1 MKPITVKFVF
11 VVFLVFILNSCS
23 KSTVRTTNTF
33 CDSLSITGFNSSR
46 LVQCKQIKDTNFLAY
61 YDTKTNQIKIVNLN
75 NLNIYILNPY
85 IDENKQLRS
94 FCFQNLDSI
103 ILMYENEIQLVNI
116 KNKLIGFTKYK
127 NEFLIG
133 ETPCIIDDY
142 FNFSSIFYLPNR
154 QSIVAM
160 THPYL
165 SFWSYDFFKYPI
177 EVEIS
182 LKDGSVKP
190 LNNIK
195 YPNQY
200 QQNNYGNAFFFDRF
214 FDGSSIYYSFQAS
227 DKILEYNTK
236 TSNTSF
242 YESKSSVEF
251 LGEVEPFNTKFK
263 EDMNI
268 VTLHLVNNP
277 TYLDIFKDTFKD
289 VYYRFA
295 YTAAKNK
302 GLNAKYEDKEL
313 YLFILNNKFEVLD
326 KVLIKDKVVFGSSF
340 VTKKGFYIPKFNE
353 KNTNI
358 TEFKVID
365 FTSL

>member
-1 MKPITVKFVF
+1 MTFKVFKFLFVVICCNVF
-11 VVFLVFILNSCS
+11 VNCSNSNKLNSKIYTDTLAIS
-23 KSTVRTTNTF
+23 
-33 CDSLSITGFNSSR
+33 GFNSSR
-46 LVQCKQIKDTNFLAY
+46 LVQNKNVADSNFLAFY
-61 YDTKTNQIKIVNLN
+61 ETKTNQIKVTNLEN
-75 NLNIYILNPY
+75 FNCYILTPY
-85 IDENKQLRS
+85 MDKSKRLRS
-94 FCFQNLDSI
+94 FYFQNLDTI
-103 ILMYENEIQLVNI
+103 ILLYDDEIQLVNI

-142 FNFSSIFYLPNR
+142 FVYSNIFYLSDK
-154 QSIVAM
+154 QSIIAM
-160 THPYL
+160 AHPYL

-182 LKDGSVKP
+182 LKDGSLKP

-251 LGEVEPFNTKFK
+251 LGEVEPFDTKFK

-268 VTLHLVNNP
+268 VTQHLVNNP
-277 TYLDIFKDTFKD
+277 TYLDIYKDTFKN

-295 YTAAKNK
+295 YTAEKNK

-326 KVLIKDKVVFGSSF
+326 KVLIKDKVVYGSSF
-340 VTKKGFYIPKFNE
+340 VTKQGFYIPKFNE